1 LQEKQVAWRRK
12 LANWERG
19 DFCLSESFTWDLK
32 ILLMT
37 PETMTSVLVQRN
49 AY

>member
-19 DFCLSESFTWDLK
+19 DFCLSESFTWNGWQTLQADILEKMALRIQHDL
-32 ILLMT
+32 
-37 PETMTSVLVQRN
+37 
-49 AY
+49 